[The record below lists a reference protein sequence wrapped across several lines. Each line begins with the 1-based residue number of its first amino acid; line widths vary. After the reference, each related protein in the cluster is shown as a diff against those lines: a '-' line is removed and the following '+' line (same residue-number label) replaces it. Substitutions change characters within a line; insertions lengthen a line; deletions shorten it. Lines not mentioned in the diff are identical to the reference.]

1 MDTPK
6 MDTPKM
12 KQEFEN
18 VMAFQRSIGR
28 TVIRWPHRGC
38 PPPAEWLQWRHAATC
53 ARRVSL
59 FMNSGIMLPDE
70 LAPMAALCLEYR
82 AQARRLW
89 RAWLKVKPAFD
100 RSRRDVN

>member
-28 TVIRWPHRGC
+28 
-38 PPPAEWLQWRHAATC
+38 
-53 ARRVSL
+53 
-59 FMNSGIMLPDE
+59 NSGIMLPDE